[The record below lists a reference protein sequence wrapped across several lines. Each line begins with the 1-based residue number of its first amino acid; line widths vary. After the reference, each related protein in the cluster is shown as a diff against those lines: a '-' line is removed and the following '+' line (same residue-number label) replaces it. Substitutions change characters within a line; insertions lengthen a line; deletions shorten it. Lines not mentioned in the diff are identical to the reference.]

1 MDAILGSIVTGLG
14 PVGMHSGPVS
24 CALLAIPAVGGK
36 AIGLILIP
44 RRENHVDPGDIRV
57 QLVITFVSIASLAS
71 FKKVRS
77 QLSASRAQ

>member
-14 PVGMHSGPVS
+14 PVGMRSGPVS
-24 CALLAIPAVGGK
+24 YALLAIPAVGGK